1 MYLSSLFIVQD
12 LNNRVF
18 YVKLVGNYR
27 FIKKNFHQYNAISQL
42 FFFMFKGTFYE
53 QGLTHFVTLCPLN
66 HNFYFS
72 YWLYV
77 NEIKKVDSFLF

>member
-18 YVKLVGNYR
+18 YVKLVGNFR
-27 FIKKNFHQYNAISQL
+27 FIKKKLSPVQCNITTVFL
-42 FFFMFKGTFYE
+42 MFKGTFYE